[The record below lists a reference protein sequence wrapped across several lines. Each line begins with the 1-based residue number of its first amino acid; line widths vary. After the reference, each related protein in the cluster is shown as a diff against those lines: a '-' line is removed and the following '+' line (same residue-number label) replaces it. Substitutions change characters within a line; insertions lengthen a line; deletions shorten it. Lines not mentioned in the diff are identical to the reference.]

1 MGHNHRDVVFIVLLG
16 ATIISGV
23 IALILFLVDGSD
35 IFGLPDTKYG
45 MVFDAGSSHTSLYV
59 YKWPADKTNDTGIVS
74 QALSCDAEG
83 PGISDYVNDLVNAGE
98 SLRPCME
105 KALALI
111 PEDKHQ
117 ETPTFLGA
125 TAGMRLLREKNSSQA
140 DRIFEEITKVLGQF
154 PVNFQGAQILTGI
167 DEASFGWITINYILE
182 TLVKYT
188 FSGEWIQPSTA
199 EMVGA
204 LDLGGA
210 SAQISFL
217 PLGRI
222 ADPSTNAIFR
232 LYGYNYSVYAH
243 SYLCYG
249 QNQMEKRLLERLVQ
263 TRTSEVVRNPCYHGG
278 YEDTLSLADLYD
290 TPCVQSSQTSQPVQS
305 LKVEGTGNPE
315 ACYSAVYSLFNFS
328 ACLGREDC
336 TFDGIYQPQKH
347 GQFYAFSGFYYTF
360 HFLNL
365 TDGQSLHTANET
377 VWEFCQIP
385 WKQVEASYPE
395 EKQRLYAYCTN
406 AMYILILLTSGYK
419 FDDGTWSDIHFSKQ
433 VAGTDIGWTLGYMLN
448 MTNMIPAEAPV
459 LQRAESFSVWVAGV
473 IFLALTIVMSIGSG
487 VIYCFWSPD

>member
-1 MGHNHRDVVFIVLLG
+1 MGRRQRDAVFIGLLG
-16 ATIISGV
+16 ATIVSGV

-35 IFGLPDTKYG
+35 VFGLPHAKYG

-59 YKWPADKTNDTGIVS
+59 YKWPGDKKNGTGIVS
-74 QALSCDAEG
+74 QALSCNVEG
-83 PGISDYVNDLVNAGE
+83 PGISHYANDPAKAGE
-98 SLRPCME
+98 SLKACME

-111 PEDKHQ
+111 PGDKHQ

-125 TAGMRLLREKNSSQA
+125 TAGMRLLRLKNSSQA
-140 DRIFEEITKVLGQF
+140 DWIFEEITEVLSQF
-154 PVNFQGAQILTGI
+154 PVNFQGAQILTGN
-167 DEASFGWITINYILE
+167 DEGSFGWITINYVLE

-188 FSGEWIQPSTA
+188 FSGEWIQPPMA

-217 PLGRI
+217 PPGPIVDL
-222 ADPSTNAIFR
+222 STKDTFR
-232 LYGYNYSVYAH
+232 LYGHDYNVYSH

-249 QNQMEKRLLERLVQ
+249 QNQLQKRLLALLVQ
-263 TRTSEVVRNPCYHGG
+263 TNPSEVVRNPCYHSG
-278 YEDTLSLADLYD
+278 YEDTLSLADLYN
-290 TPCVQSSQTSQPVQS
+290 TPCIHSTLILQI
-305 LKVEGTGNPE
+305 LRVEGLGNPE
-315 ACYSAVYSLFNFS
+315 ACYAAVYSLFNFS
-328 ACLGREDC
+328 ACQGQEDC

-365 TDGQSLHTANET
+365 TGGQSLHTVNT
-377 VWEFCQIP
+377 TIWEFCQKP

-395 EKQRLYAYCTN
+395 EKQWLHSYCTN
-406 AMYILILLTSGYK
+406 AIHILILLTNGYK
-419 FDDGTWSDIHFSKQ
+419 FDDGTWSNIHFTKE

-448 MTNMIPAEAPV
+448 VTNMIPSEALV
-459 LQRAESFSVWVAGV
+459 LQRAESHSVWVAGV
-473 IFLALTIVMSIGSG
+473 FFLVLAIVMSIGTG
-487 VIYCFWSPD
+487 VTYCFWSPD

>member
-1 MGHNHRDVVFIVLLG
+1 MGHTQRDTVFIVLL
-16 ATIISGV
+16 ASTIISGV
-23 IALILFLVDGSD
+23 ITLILFLVDGSD

-59 YKWPADKTNDTGIVS
+59 YKWPADKENDTGIVS
-74 QALSCDAEG
+74 QALSCDVTG
-83 PGISDYVNDLVNAGE
+83 SGISQYANDPVKAGE
-98 SLRPCME
+98 SLRPCLE

-140 DRIFEEITKVLGQF
+140 DRIFEEITKVLVQF
-154 PVNFQGAQILTGI
+154 PVSFQGAQILTGS
-167 DEASFGWITINYILE
+167 DEGSFGWITINYILE

-188 FSGEWIQPSTA
+188 FSGEWIQPPMA

-217 PLGRI
+217 PLGPI
-222 ADPSTNAIFR
+222 ADPSTKVTFR
-232 LYGYNYSVYAH
+232 LYGHNYSVYSH

-249 QNQMEKRLLERLVQ
+249 QNQMQKRLLAHLVQ
-263 TRTSEVVRNPCYHGG
+263 TSPSEVVRNPCYHGG
-278 YEDTLSLADLYD
+278 YEETLSLADLYN
-290 TPCVQSSQTSQPVQS
+290 TPCVQNSQPSQSVQS

-315 ACYSAVYSLFNFS
+315 ACYSYVYRLFNFS
-328 ACLGREDC
+328 TCQGREDC
-336 TFDGIYQPQKH
+336 AFDGIYQPQKH

-365 TDGQSLHTANET
+365 TEGQSLHTVNAT
-377 VWEFCQIP
+377 IWEFCQKP
-385 WKQVEASYPE
+385 WRQVEASYPE
-395 EKQRLYAYCTN
+395 QKEWLYSYCTN
-406 AMYILILLTSGYK
+406 AMHILILLTNGYK
-419 FDDGTWSDIHFSKQ
+419 FDEGTWSNIHFREQ

-448 MTNMIPAEAPV
+448 MTNMIPAEAPA
-459 LQRAESFSVWVAGV
+459 LQRTESYSVWVAGV
-473 IFLALTIVMSIGSG
+473 FFLVLTIVMSIVSG